1 MPVDNELYDRLGGS
15 WWDEDNPLNLLH
27 GSLTPARMKYFRA
40 VLRDR
45 LGGRVSGL
53 RALDIGCGA
62 GLLAEEFA
70 RLGCEVTGVDP
81 SEPALAAARRHAAEG
96 GLAIRYL
103 AGSGEDLPLAD
114 ASFDVVL
121 CCDVLEHVADLPRV
135 IVETARVMKPGGLYL
150 FDTVNRTAA
159 SWLLAIKILQHWPPT
174 RIIDTELHSW
184 DMFIK
189 PRELAHL
196 LQRNGLEPGRL
207 AGLAPRANPL
217 AALSAL
223 RASRRGRI
231 SYGELGR
238 RLDFGQVRSTAL
250 SYMGYAIKAAEPMG

>member
-1 MPVDNELYDRLGGS
+1 MPIDNELYDRLGGS

-27 GSLTPARMKYFRA
+27 GSLTPARTQYFRT

-45 LGGRVSGL
+45 PGGGLSGL
-53 RALDIGCGA
+53 KALDIGCGA

-70 RLGCEVTGVDP
+70 RLGCDVTGVDP
-81 SEPALAAARRHAAEG
+81 SGPALAAARRHAAGG
-96 GLAIRYL
+96 GLEIRYL
-103 AGSGEDLPLAD
+103 AGSGEELPLPD
-114 ASFDVVL
+114 QSFNVVL

-135 IVETARVMKPGGLYL
+135 IAETARVLKPGGLYL

-159 SWLLAIKILQHWPPT
+159 SWLLAIKILQDWPAT
-174 RIIDTELHSW
+174 RIIDAQLHSW
-184 DMFIK
+184 DMFIR

-196 LQRNGLEPGRL
+196 LQDNGLAPGGL

-217 AALSAL
+217 SALSAL
-223 RASRRGRI
+223 RAARRGSI

-238 RLDFGQVRSTAL
+238 RLDFGQVRTTAL
-250 SYMGYAIKAAEPMG
+250 SYMGYAVRGS

>member
-1 MPVDNELYDRLGGS
+1 MPIDNELYDRLGGS

-27 GSLTPARMKYFRA
+27 GSLTPARMDYFRT
-40 VLRDR
+40 VLRHR
-45 LGGRVSGL
+45 LGGGPARL
-53 RALDIGCGA
+53 KALDIGCGA

-81 SEPALAAARRHAAEG
+81 SGPALAAARRHAAEG
-96 GLAIRYL
+96 GLDIHYL
-103 AGSGEDLPLAD
+103 AGSGEELPLD
-114 ASFDVVL
+114 DRSFDVVL

-135 IVETARVMKPGGLYL
+135 IAETARVMKPGGLYL

-159 SWLLAIKILQHWPPT
+159 SWLLAIKILQDWPQT
-174 RIIDTELHSW
+174 RIIDAQLHSW
-184 DMFIK
+184 YMFIK
-189 PRELAHL
+189 PRELAYL
-196 LQRNGLEPGRL
+196 LQRSGLQPGGL

-223 RASRRGRI
+223 RSARRGAI

-238 RLDFGQVRSTAL
+238 RLDFGQVRTTAL
-250 SYMGYAIKAAEPMG
+250 SYMGYAVRGS